1 MLYLVAQ
8 LYPTLCDLMDC
19 SLPVSSIHG
28 DFPGKNTAVDFHALL
43 QGIFPNPEIKPWSPE
58 LQLDSLPSRLPEKPT
73 MEYYL
78 DIKKNE
84 IMSFAATWMDQEM
97 IILNEVIQKEKNKYH
112 MISLTCRIKK
122 KKKVI
127 QMNLFTKQTQTH

>member
-1 MLYLVAQ
+1 MEYCAVLYLVAQ

-28 DFPGKNTAVDFHALL
+28 DFPGKNTAEDFHALL

-58 LQLDSLPSRLPEKPT
+58 LQLDSLLSGLPEKPT

-78 DIKKNE
+78 HIKKNE
-84 IMSFAATWMDQEM
+84 IMPFAATWMDQEM
-97 IILNEVIQKEKNKYH
+97 II
-112 MISLTCRIKK
+112 
-122 KKKVI
+122 
-127 QMNLFTKQTQTH
+127 QMNLFTKQKQTH